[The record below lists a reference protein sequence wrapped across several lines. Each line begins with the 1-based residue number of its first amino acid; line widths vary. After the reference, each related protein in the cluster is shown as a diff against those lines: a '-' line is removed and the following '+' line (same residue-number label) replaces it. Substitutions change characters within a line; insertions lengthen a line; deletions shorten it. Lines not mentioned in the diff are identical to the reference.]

1 MKRKAGN
8 VKKLSLL
15 FLLLAGLTL
24 LYLCTIASAQ
34 PEQQSQASAPKQ
46 SVTAVA
52 AVPDRHS
59 GPAMDALL
67 ERGRQQMAQDSTE
80 YVVYISFPG
89 TTRDAEVSWQSKSM
103 RSASLIKVFI
113 LVTAMDLEKAGK
125 LQDNQ
130 LLTLR
135 EEDKVGGAGSLCGR
149 AMAIPVC
156 SAT

>member
-1 MKRKAGN
+1 
-8 VKKLSLL
+8 
-15 FLLLAGLTL
+15 
-24 LYLCTIASAQ
+24 
-34 PEQQSQASAPKQ
+34 
-46 SVTAVA
+46 
-52 AVPDRHS
+52 
-59 GPAMDALL
+59 MDALL